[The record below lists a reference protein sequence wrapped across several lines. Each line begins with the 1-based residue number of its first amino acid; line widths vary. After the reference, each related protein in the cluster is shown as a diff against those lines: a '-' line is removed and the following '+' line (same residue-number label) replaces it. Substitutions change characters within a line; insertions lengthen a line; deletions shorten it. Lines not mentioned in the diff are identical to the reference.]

1 MTRSRTRGWL
11 VGATAAALAAF
22 AALPALSLSAPV
34 PPSGATDASRFAV
47 RPVPASATQRLT
59 QHEFTSLPDARHCQD
74 ALGIAC
80 YSAAQLRTVYGVRQ
94 LGDLDG
100 TGTTI
105 AVVVSYGSPTLSA
118 DLTAFDHAMA
128 LPDPPSLRTITPA
141 GIPAPFDPA
150 DSQMAA
156 WAYETTL
163 DVEYAHAMAPGAALL
178 VVATPVPETEGVEG
192 FPEIMAAERYVI
204 DNGLTDVIS
213 QSFGAT
219 ETTFPDRGTVDQL
232 RAGYELAADR
242 HVTVLASAGDTG
254 PTGYESDLATLS
266 PQRSATWPAS
276 DPLVTAVGGTA
287 LRLDPSG
294 SRTADDTVWRDRYGA
309 GGGGSSVLFDRP
321 AFQDKVQPVVGG
333 SRGVPDVAMSSAID
347 GGALVYTS
355 YDPHDTGWSVVGGT
369 SESTPLF
376 AGVIAL
382 AVERA
387 GHRLGDLNPALYR
400 LGGEG
405 RGFRDVTSGDNSFG
419 GVAGYSAGPGYDL
432 ASGWGTIDARQFVPD
447 LVAALDQ

>member
-1 MTRSRTRGWL
+1 MTRGRTRGWL
-11 VGATAAALAAF
+11 VGATTAALAAL
-22 AALPALSLSAPV
+22 ATLPALTPTVPV
-34 PPSGATDASRFAV
+34 PASGIGGASRLAV
-47 RPVPASATQRLT
+47 RPVPASAMQRFT

-74 ALGIAC
+74 ALGVAC
-80 YSAAQLRTVYGVRQ
+80 YSAAQLRAVYGVAQ
-94 LGDLDG
+94 LGELDG

-105 AVVVSYGSPTLSA
+105 AVVVSYGSPTLLA
-118 DLTAFDHAMA
+118 DVTAFDRAMA

-141 GIPAPFDPA
+141 GTPPPFDPT
-150 DSQMAA
+150 DPQMAA

-178 VVATPVPETEGVEG
+178 VVATPVPETEGVQG
-192 FPEIMAAERYVI
+192 FPQIMAAERYVVEH
-204 DNGLTDVIS
+204 GLADVIS

-219 ETTFPDRGTVDQL
+219 ETTFPDRQIVEQL
-232 RAGYELAADR
+232 RAAYQLAAAR
-242 HVTVLASAGDTG
+242 QVTVLASAGDTG

-266 PQRSATWPAS
+266 PQRSGVWPSS

-287 LRLDPSG
+287 LHLDASG
-294 SRTADDTVWRDRYGA
+294 ERTADDTVWRDRYGA
-309 GGGGSSVLFDRP
+309 AGGGSSVLFDRP
-321 AFQDKVQPVVGG
+321 GFQDGVRSVVGQ
-333 SRGVPDVAMSSAID
+333 SRGTPDVAMSSAID

-382 AVERA
+382 AVQRA
-387 GHRLGDLNPALYR
+387 GHRLGDLNPVLYQ
-400 LGGEG
+400 LGAAG

-419 GVAGYSAGPGYDL
+419 GVVGYSAGPGYDL
-432 ASGWGTIDARQFVPD
+432 ASGWGTIDAREFVPD